1 MTTTTETTTTVTGW
15 AVGTVPDD
23 PFALIPTG
31 DDFDMPT
38 QAEKPEQ
45 APAVDVTAGYTA
57 KQIEAAQDAIDD
69 GAVIRV
75 GHLFLV
81 VSSDG
86 SVRYETAVTGECSCR
101 AAIYGRRCWH
111 VLAARLAYSAGWPDT
126 DPDEIGWPPLD
137 SDTDGDADSVDPIES
152 IYD

>member
-1 MTTTTETTTTVTGW
+1 MTTTTETTETVSGW

-31 DDFDMPT
+31 EDFYATPT
-38 QAEKPEQ
+38 EVP
-45 APAVDVTAGYTA
+45 APAVDVPTGYTA
-57 KQIEAAQDAIDD
+57 KQVEAAQDAIDD

-86 SVRYETAVTGECSCR
+86 STRYECSPTGECSCR
-101 AAIYGRRCWH
+101 AAMYGRRCWH

-137 SDTDGDADSVDPIES
+137 GDTDGDSYSIDPIES
-152 IYD
+152 IY